1 VWGPTRSDR
10 RRRHTRTQRVPVVGG
25 VGALVTRWVTRWVPG
40 VDVGHPVAAVA
51 AVAAVAKVQGRQGA
65 VAVVVTAAVAVVVV
79 VVVVG
84 CCSCQCRHHP
94 SLGCLGQ
101 HQRRHGGGGHKLGEE
116 ARIQPVKGGN
126 IAGSS
131 QVTNSSV
138 KDARCGSMHAG
149 ICSSAWR
156 HLEGTMM
163 TRRVAFATRADGAPT
178 QIFMRRWWLV
188 PWESLSIT

>member
-1 VWGPTRSDR
+1 M
-10 RRRHTRTQRVPVVGG
+10 
-25 VGALVTRWVTRWVPG
+25 
-40 VDVGHPVAAVA
+40 
-51 AVAAVAKVQGRQGA
+51 
-65 VAVVVTAAVAVVVV
+65 VVTAAAVAVVVV
-79 VVVVG
+79 AVG
-84 CCSCQCRHHP
+84 CCPCQCRHHP

-138 KDARCGSMHAG
+138 KDARCGSMYG
-149 ICSSAWR
+149 GKCSSAWT
-156 HLEGTMM
+156 HLEGTMK

>member
-1 VWGPTRSDR
+1 
-10 RRRHTRTQRVPVVGG
+10 
-25 VGALVTRWVTRWVPG
+25 

-65 VAVVVTAAVAVVVV
+65 VAVVVTAAVAVV

-131 QVTNSSV
+131 QV
-138 KDARCGSMHAG
+138 H
-149 ICSSAWR
+149 
-156 HLEGTMM
+156 
-163 TRRVAFATRADGAPT
+163 RRLLIH
-178 QIFMRRWWLV
+178 Q
-188 PWESLSIT
+188 

>member
-1 VWGPTRSDR
+1 
-10 RRRHTRTQRVPVVGG
+10 
-25 VGALVTRWVTRWVPG
+25 

-131 QVTNSSV
+131 QV
-138 KDARCGSMHAG
+138 H
-149 ICSSAWR
+149 
-156 HLEGTMM
+156 
-163 TRRVAFATRADGAPT
+163 RRLLIH
-178 QIFMRRWWLV
+178 Q
-188 PWESLSIT
+188 

>member
-1 VWGPTRSDR
+1 MKRYPRQIVWGRSGRQQQKGQQSQGVVLRGRCGLHGCWPPTERSWSVWGPTRSDR

-79 VVVVG
+79 VVG

-131 QVTNSSV
+131 QV
-138 KDARCGSMHAG
+138 H
-149 ICSSAWR
+149 
-156 HLEGTMM
+156 
-163 TRRVAFATRADGAPT
+163 RRLLIH
-178 QIFMRRWWLV
+178 Q
-188 PWESLSIT
+188 